1 LIDVSA
7 VTSAALLLIFFML
20 ARKEKWKVG
29 GQGARSA
36 ASWRALRIA
45 KMMPEK
51 RLMIA
56 QPVAPAQEQACP
68 LRR

>member
-1 LIDVSA
+1 MINSY
-7 VTSAALLLIFFML
+7 TSWQPLEVIFFML
-20 ARKEKWKVG
+20 ARKEKSKVG
-29 GQGARSA
+29 GQNVRSA

-45 KMMPEK
+45 KVMPEK

-56 QPVAPAQEQACP
+56 QPVAPAQEQACR